1 MTSELKIL
9 FEDQDL
15 VAIEKPAG
23 LPSQPTLDRRRKNIF
38 DLLKLQRPDISIF
51 LHHRLDLDT
60 SGIMLFGKSERI
72 NKPLG
77 ELFKN
82 HEIQKTYV
90 FWAKKGREIKIS
102 EWTVKNHLAPV
113 KGSNKQI
120 MRMVVVKS
128 GGWAAETDFKLL
140 QETEEAYLIEAKPKT
155 GRTHQIRVH
164 TAQDRRPILGD
175 RLYGGKSEQTSRM
188 LLHAH
193 KLSFVHPI
201 TGGQMELISPI
212 PNDFKL
218 RDRQSGSTNY

>member
-1 MTSELKIL
+1 MSSDLKIL

-23 LPSQPTLDRRRKNIF
+23 LPSQPTQDKRRKNIF
-38 DLLKLQRPDISIF
+38 DLLKAQRPDIPIF

-60 SGIMLFGKSERI
+60 SGVMLFGKSERI

-90 FWAKKGREIKIS
+90 FWAKKGREIKS
-102 EWTVKNHLAPV
+102 PHWTVKNHLAPV
-113 KGSNKQI
+113 KGTNKQI

-140 QETEEAYLIEAKPKT
+140 QETEQAFLIEAQPKT

-164 TAQDRRPILGD
+164 TAQDRRPIFGD
-175 RLYGGKSEQTSRM
+175 RLYGGKSELASRM

-201 TGGQMELISPI
+201 TAEQIELVSPI
-212 PNDFKL
+212 PIDFKL
-218 RDRQSGSTNY
+218 RGD

>member
-1 MTSELKIL
+1 MTPELKIL

-15 VAIEKPAG
+15 VAIEKPVG
-23 LPSQPTLDRRRKNIF
+23 LPSQPTLDKRRSNIF
-38 DLLKLQRPDISIF
+38 DLLKAQRPDIQIF

-60 SGIMLFGKSERI
+60 SGVMLFGKSERI

-82 HEIQKTYV
+82 HEIQKTYI
-90 FWAKKGREIKIS
+90 FWAKKGREIKNPQ
-102 EWTVKNHLAPV
+102 WTVKNHLAPV
-113 KGSNKQI
+113 KSSNKQI

-140 QETEEAYLIEAKPKT
+140 QETEQAFLIEAQPKT

-164 TAQDRRPILGD
+164 TAQDRRPIFGD
-175 RLYGGKSEQTSRM
+175 RLYGGKSDLTSRM

-193 KLSFVHPI
+193 KLTFVHPI
-201 TGGQMELISPI
+201 TADQMQLISPI
-212 PNDFKL
+212 PEDFKL
-218 RDRQSGSTNY
+218 LSRPVV